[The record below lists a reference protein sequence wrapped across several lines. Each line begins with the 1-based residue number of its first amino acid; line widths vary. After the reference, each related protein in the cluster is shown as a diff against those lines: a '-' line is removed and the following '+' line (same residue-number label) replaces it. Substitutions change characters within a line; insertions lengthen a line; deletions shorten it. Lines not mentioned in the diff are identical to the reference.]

1 MKEKMREIIEWIKG
15 RNELTV
21 VGHIDADGL
30 CATAVMLKALER
42 EEKKTSFKN
51 LRQLY
56 PKEIKELREKKKFFV
71 FVDFG
76 SGQMDLLKKELREGE
91 FAVIDH
97 HQPIEGEE
105 YSLHLNPFFYGMDGG
120 REVSGA
126 GMSYLLAR
134 EMNKENRDLSV
145 MAVVGAIGDM
155 QEGVE
160 GLSGMNK
167 EILEEAVKEGLV
179 KKEKSLKMFGRVSR
193 PLVQFLLF
201 STNPI
206 LPELTANEE
215 NCIKFLKE
223 NGIELREGKSWRS
236 YEDLGEEEKKRLAS
250 ALIIHLIQNG
260 FSERKANELIG
271 EVYTLVKEE
280 LKSPLRDA
288 KEFSTLLNACG
299 RHSMGEIGVKVCLG
313 DRGEYYRK
321 ALNLLLEHRKQLREG
336 LELIE
341 RNGLAEERGFY
352 YFDAGNA
359 VKEELVGV
367 IAGML
372 YGSRI
377 ELRDKPIIAFAR
389 EREGKG
395 LKVSGRATNE
405 LAEKGINLGKILR
418 EVCGEL
424 SEESVGGGHKQAAGA
439 KIKEEEKKEF
449 LRLLNEKIREYRKDY

>member
-1 MKEKMREIIEWIKG
+1 MKEKIREIIEWIKG
-15 RNELTV
+15 KKELAV

-30 CATAVMLKALER
+30 CSIAIMLKALER
-42 EEKKTSFKN
+42 EGKKTSFKS

-56 PKEIKELREKKKFFV
+56 PKEIKELREKGEGIV

-76 SGQMDLLKKELREGE
+76 SGQLDLLKKELREEE

-105 YSLHLNPFFYGMDGG
+105 YSLHLNPFFYGIDGG
-120 REVSGA
+120 REISGA
-126 GMSYLLAR
+126 GMSYLVAR
-134 EMNKENRDLSV
+134 EMNKENMDLSV
-145 MAVVGAIGDM
+145 LAVIGAIGDM
-155 QEGVE
+155 QDSGE
-160 GLSGMNK
+160 GLNGMNK
-167 EILEEAVKEGLV
+167 EILNEAIKEGLV
-179 KKEKSLKMFGRVSR
+179 KKEKSLRMFGRISR
-193 PLVQFLLF
+193 PLIQFLLF

-215 NCIKFLKE
+215 NCVKFLRE
-223 NGIELREGKSWRS
+223 NGIELKEGKAWRN
-236 YEDLGEEEKKRLAS
+236 YEDLSEEEKKKLAS
-250 ALIIHLIQNG
+250 ALIVHLIQNG
-260 FSERKANELIG
+260 LSERKANELIG
-271 EVYTLVKEE
+271 DVYTLVKEE

-299 RHSMGEIGVKVCLG
+299 RHSMYEVGVKVCLG
-313 DRGEYYRK
+313 ERGEYYRK
-321 ALNLLLEHRKQLREG
+321 ALDLLLEHRKQLREG

-341 RNGLAEERGFY
+341 RNGLMEEREFY

-418 EVCGEL
+418 EVCNEL

-439 KIKEEEKKEF
+439 KIKETEKEKF
-449 LRLLNEKIREYRKDY
+449 LRLLNEKIREASIG